1 MTTTG
6 PTAVLLLAAAAI
18 AAEGDW
24 KAPPAEK
31 ARTSPVAST
40 PEALRRG
47 KFLYQ
52 KNCQRCHG
60 DKGKGDGP
68 SAKTGPADP
77 EDLTD
82 RELQKELTDGEMFWK
97 ITKGWKDGKE
107 VIMPAFEREI
117 PSAEDRWK
125 VVLFVRTL
133 VEPSQAPAK

>member
-1 MTTTG
+1 MTTTTG
-6 PTAVLLLAAAAI
+6 PTAVLLLAAATI
-18 AAEGDW
+18 AAEGNW

-31 ARTSPVAST
+31 ARTNPVASS

-68 SAKTGPADP
+68 NAKSGPADP

-107 VIMPAFEREI
+107 IIMPAFEREI

-133 VEPSQAPAK
+133 GEKKD